1 MSTPEL
7 HEFKH
12 ISLDKEIDYLKGDNI
27 DTKNRIILLE
37 KSESLL
43 NEQMKNTMHSIES
56 LITWI
61 KWGLG
66 MGIGSYL
73 AFFAWMLQQQIK

>member
-1 MSTPEL
+1 MSTPEF
-7 HEFKH
+7 HDFKH
-12 ISLDKEIDYLKGDNI
+12 VNLDKEIEYLKGDSI
-27 DTKNRIILLE
+27 DSKNRIILLE
-37 KSESLL
+37 KSENLL
-43 NEQMKNTMHSIES
+43 NEQMKNTMRSIES

-73 AFFAWMLQQQIK
+73 AFFAWMLQQQIR

>member
-7 HEFKH
+7 HDFKH
-12 ISLDKEIDYLKGDNI
+12 VSLDKEIDYLKGDSI

-43 NEQMKNTMHSIES
+43 NEQMKNTMNSIES

-66 MGIGSYL
+66 MGMGSYL
-73 AFFAWMLQQQIK
+73 AFFTWMLQQQLK